1 MKRTLLIALSSTL
14 AMLPATD
21 SMAQSDHK
29 AYDNIIDIHLTPGAP
44 RRQNGCFTDMGA
56 WMGFTLPQSDKPTT
70 GFCGPFSIYHR
81 SWYARSLVS
90 IEGASITADNYLPGE
105 LTMKLR
111 KGTTDMMQSL
121 QFVDAQ
127 TALLTIKGVDDTT
140 VLSADSIS
148 GKMGVKVTENQVMIS
163 NKGGEAVVL
172 TFPDYVAL
180 SQRGHNYKAT
190 VKKGHNELT
199 LAISMV
205 EQDTELTVCTSR
217 VTSLLTCPQPSL
229 KASSDRWQGYF
240 DRVIRTDL
248 PNEYNRVA
256 AKSIVTLISNWR
268 ARRRAVYHD
277 GIVPSHAV
285 NYFIGCWAW
294 DCWRFSAAMA
304 SFFPELAKDNI
315 RVMFDYQQPD
325 GMVIDCIYPDASENN
340 YRDSKPPLAAW
351 AVNEIYEQ
359 NADTAFLAE
368 MYPKLLKY
376 HKWWYE
382 KRDHDGNGICE
393 FGSVD
398 GTLEAAAWESGMDNA
413 IRFDGTEML
422 RNGDDA
428 YSTNQESV
436 DLNAYLAMEYTL
448 LKKFADILGL
458 DFDLPDRRQGI
469 ADYFF
474 DEKEGYFFDRRLDSE
489 RSFVREAGCE
499 GYIPFW
505 ASIATKKQFDKA
517 RRLLDDEKKFST
529 YIPFPTI
536 AADNPKYDANGY
548 WRGPIWLDQTY
559 YGIKAYRNYGYGK
572 KADAYTRQVFD
583 RLQGLTSGTPIHENY
598 DTHTGAPLQASHF
611 SWSASCLLMLYND
624 LGK

>member
-1 MKRTLLIALSSTL
+1 MKRTFIIALSTVL
-14 AMLPATD
+14 AMLSATD
-21 SMAQSDHK
+21 GMAQSDHK

-44 RRQNGCFTDMGA
+44 RRHNGCFSDMGS
-56 WMGFTLPQSDKPTT
+56 WMGFTLPERNKPTA
-70 GFCGPFSIYHR
+70 GFCGPFSIYYR
-81 SWYARSLVS
+81 NWYARSLVS
-90 IEGASITADNYLPGE
+90 IEGATTVEDNYQPGQI
-105 LTMKLR
+105 TMKLR
-111 KGTTDMMQSL
+111 KGSANISQSL
-121 QFVDAQ
+121 QFVDAR
-127 TALLTIKGVDDTT
+127 TALLTIRGTDAST
-140 VLSADSIS
+140 VLSADSVS
-148 GKMGVKVTENQVMIS
+148 TKMSLRVDGQQVIIG

-172 TFPDYVAL
+172 TFPPYVSL
-180 SQRGHNYKAT
+180 RQHGHNYKAT
-190 VKKGHNELT
+190 IEQGHNEVNVV
-199 LAISMV
+199 ISLV
-205 EQDTELTVCTSR
+205 EQDTELTISQSAVAG
-217 VTSLLTCPQPSL
+217 LLACPIPALQ
-229 KASSDRWQGYF
+229 ASSDRWQGYF
-240 DRVIRTDL
+240 DRVIRKDL
-248 PNEYNRVA
+248 PTEYNRVA

-268 ARRRAVYHD
+268 ARRGAVYHD

-285 NYFIGCWAW
+285 NYFVGCWAW

-315 RVMFDYQQPD
+315 RVMFDYQQAD

-340 YRDSKPPLAAW
+340 NRDSKPPLAAW
-351 AVNEIYEQ
+351 AVNEIYEH

-382 KRDHDGNGICE
+382 KRDHDRNGICE

-422 RNGDDA
+422 RNADDA

-448 LKKFADILGL
+448 LKKFADILGQE
-458 DFDLPDRRQGI
+458 FNLPDRRQGI

-474 DEKEGYFFDRRLDSE
+474 DDKEGYFFDRRLDAD

-559 YGIKAYRNYGYGK
+559 YAIKAYRNYGYGQ

-583 RLQGLTSGTPIHENY
+583 RLQGLTADAPIHENY